1 MKCGDNMN
9 KKEDEK
15 VYIIEENKENKKK
28 NIPNRIILHISKD
41 FDEVYSKAV
50 AETIKTMLNPL

>member
-1 MKCGDNMN
+1 MN
-9 KKEDEK
+9 KKENEK
-15 VYIIEENKENKKK
+15 VYIIEENKGNKRK